1 MSAETA
7 ALATTPHPL
16 GKPGGPGLF
25 RDKSLSL
32 PPYIQNLAHSFIEK
46 RGMEK
51 SKAIQMAIG
60 VTKNWASGKG
70 KVHPEVRAAA
80 TSAVAEWEAAKAKA
94 RATPNKGDVKLSQP
108 MTFLRSVLD
117 GSTAVELSQPM
128 AFLRGILDN
137 GSTAVELANAPS
149 GGTSAPAKK
158 APAPAKQSSGQQQQ
172 TKHTL
177 PPGAVGW
184 KHGWVPVNAAG
195 QPVGPSQK
203 DMSAQQIKDSNGHDS
218 ATQKAIASAYKNKA
232 TADAAKAKTKA
243 AAAAKT
249 AASKAA
255 SAKTKAANK
264 AAAAKTAAAK
274 KAATAKAAA
283 TKAKQAQ
290 VSAATKQALADQKAK
305 RPLTPSQQALVNAY
319 NAQQAATLNTL
330 RNNVH
335 LSQPVGREYTMEF
348 STELPADSQVIDSS
362 VLELAKNPA
371 GQLAFRF
378 KHGWILINP
387 AIPSR
392 GHHGGGLAKMH
403 GHKSGTV
410 SHGRFVNEGG
420 KTKFVKTHSSPSM
433 AAWTKGVSAKADGVS
448 ANKAAAEAEKAARL
462 EKLKTKAQYMYI
474 SGISDNP
481 KNHDVKI
488 LREAAS
494 MAGKADHPALKAKAL
509 SSVADAT
516 GAPGDHHAA
525 AQAYHD
531 AAKAQTTKA
540 MATVLRMQAD
550 KHTKAATPAPA
561 PKAPDTFTL
570 ELPPTKTLYQKD
582 AEYHASGQAAKVT
595 KAKQAKTKAFE
606 ASNQAHKLNT
616 AAAHNTAAKQH
627 DAAHKAL
634 AEAGLTAGAHSALE
648 ASRHHTAK
656 AKALGGGNI

>member
-51 SKAIQMAIG
+51 SKAVQMAIG

-80 TSAVAEWEAAKAKA
+80 TSAVAEWEAAKMKA

-117 GSTAVELSQPM
+117 GSTAVEL
-128 AFLRGILDN
+128 
-137 GSTAVELANAPS
+137 ANAPS

-158 APAPAKQSSGQQQQ
+158 APAPAKQTSQQSGQQ

-218 ATQKAIASAYKNKA
+218 ATKKAIASAYKNKA
-232 TADAAKAKTKA
+232 TADAAKAKKKA
-243 AAAAKT
+243 ASAAKT

-274 KAATAKAAA
+274 KAAAAKAAA

-335 LSQPVGREYTMEF
+335 LSNAVNLAASAEF
-348 STELPADSQVIDSS
+348 SGD
-362 VLELAKNPA
+362 A
-371 GQLAFRF
+371 GYTTV
-378 KHGWILINP
+378 P
-387 AIPSR
+387 
-392 GHHGGGLAKMH
+392 
-403 GHKSGTV
+403 TV
-410 SHGRFVNEGG
+410 SSQDGARVTSNSLLS
-420 KTKFVKTHSSPSM
+420 KAPRTKL
-433 AAWTKGVSAKADGVS
+433 
-448 ANKAAAEAEKAARL
+448 AAAIKKRR
-462 EKLKTKAQYMYI
+462 KK
-474 SGISDNP
+474 G
-481 KNHDVKI
+481 
-488 LREAAS
+488 
-494 MAGKADHPALKAKAL
+494 AG
-509 SSVADAT
+509 S
-516 GAPGDHHAA
+516 
-525 AQAYHD
+525 
-531 AAKAQTTKA
+531 
-540 MATVLRMQAD
+540 
-550 KHTKAATPAPA
+550 
-561 PKAPDTFTL
+561 
-570 ELPPTKTLYQKD
+570 QK
-582 AEYHASGQAAKVT
+582 
-595 KAKQAKTKAFE
+595 
-606 ASNQAHKLNT
+606 
-616 AAAHNTAAKQH
+616 
-627 DAAHKAL
+627 
-634 AEAGLTAGAHSALE
+634 
-648 ASRHHTAK
+648 
-656 AKALGGGNI
+656 